1 MVPKPAY
8 YLHAQDIT
16 TWRPVQAK
24 KIPSREPNDVLCAER
39 IPPLPRVIRRSLVDV
54 FCPKEQTAEVL
65 ENKKNDAC
73 LVRLYLGRRRP
84 SSLHT
89 QGTFSLRNFELTLDK
104 MELLDL
110 DAMQSVAPI
119 AEALAVV
126 HWQAGSDGRDVEFV
140 LGGPPER
147 RISAEGFRVLDG
159 NVHTQRVT
167 IVFEAALKGFV
178 LPLFYGARRKMLE
191 KRNSADG
198 GGGDTDRDM
207 VVASATAAAP
217 AKEAFSPQD
226 PALNSPRDGSA
237 DEKTE
242 RVPDG
247 DIGTTSPS
255 SSSDCGSQ
263 RVGDEKGRKG
273 VWDLAV
279 RVLTWTPKKLRY
291 DPNNPPQ
298 FSLAHNFLYAV
309 AATFT
314 VAVLYYNQ
322 PVLNKIAETFDISF
336 ERASSVATLMQAG
349 YAAGLLFICPLGD
362 MVRRRPFI
370 LILIWVTAMLWLGL
384 CVTNSFAVF
393 SALSF
398 LVGVTTVTPQLMLP
412 LVADM
417 APANRK
423 ASSLSIVTS
432 GLMLGM
438 LIARLLSGIVANF
451 TSWRNIYWFAFGT
464 QYLLLILLFFFMPD
478 YPSTN
483 PDGLNY
489 FKALWT
495 IVTMFFSSPI
505 LVHACLIGFC
515 ISSIFT
521 SFWTTLTF
529 LLASPPYEYPSLT
542 IGLFS
547 LIGIAA
553 ICGGP
558 VYGRLIMDRYVPFM
572 SSVLGQT
579 VILIGCLVGAF
590 TSTITVAGPVIQ
602 AICIDIG
609 IQTAQTANRTAI
621 YTINPKARNRVNTA
635 YMVSVFC
642 GQLTGTAVGNRL
654 YAQGGWRYS
663 GGATNEERPP

>member
-1 MVPKPAY
+1 
-8 YLHAQDIT
+8 
-16 TWRPVQAK
+16 
-24 KIPSREPNDVLCAER
+24 
-39 IPPLPRVIRRSLVDV
+39 
-54 FCPKEQTAEVL
+54 
-65 ENKKNDAC
+65 
-73 LVRLYLGRRRP
+73 
-84 SSLHT
+84 
-89 QGTFSLRNFELTLDK
+89 
-104 MELLDL
+104 
-110 DAMQSVAPI
+110 
-119 AEALAVV
+119 
-126 HWQAGSDGRDVEFV
+126 
-140 LGGPPER
+140 
-147 RISAEGFRVLDG
+147 
-159 NVHTQRVT
+159 
-167 IVFEAALKGFV
+167 
-178 LPLFYGARRKMLE
+178 MLE
-191 KRNSADG
+191 KRDSAIGRGNTDKDMGVAPVAAAADG
-198 GGGDTDRDM
+198 PVEVRQI
-207 VVASATAAAP
+207 S
-217 AKEAFSPQD
+217 SPQD
-226 PALNSPRDGSA
+226 SALNSPRDGFG
-237 DEKTE
+237 DEDKGKI
-242 RVPDG
+242 PDG
-247 DIGTTSPS
+247 NETRSAPSPS
-255 SSSDCGSQ
+255 DSDWESQ
-263 RVGDEKGRKG
+263 RGGDGKGRDG
-273 VWDLAV
+273 LWNLVV
-279 RVLTWTPKKLRY
+279 SVLTWTPKKLRY
-291 DPNNPPQ
+291 DPEKPPR

-314 VAVLYYNQ
+314 VANLYYNQ
-322 PVLNKIAETFDISF
+322 PVLNRIAETFDVSF

-370 LILIWVTAMLWLGL
+370 LALIWVTAMLWLGL
-384 CVTNSFAVF
+384 CVTNSFVAF

-398 LVGVTTVTPQLMLP
+398 LVGAATVTPQLMLP

-438 LIARLLSGIVANF
+438 LIARLLSGIVANY
-451 TSWRNIYWFAFGT
+451 TSWRNIYWFGFGA
-464 QYLLLILLFFFMPD
+464 QYLLLILLYFFMPD

-495 IVTMFFSSPI
+495 IVTIFFSEPV

-558 VYGRLIMDRYVPFM
+558 VYGRFIMDRYVPFL
-572 SSVLGQT
+572 SSVLGQ
-579 VILIGCLVGAF
+579 VVVLIGCVVGAF
-590 TSTITVAGPVIQ
+590 TSTFTVAGPVIQ
-602 AICIDIG
+602 AICIDMG

-621 YTINPKARNRVNTA
+621 YAINAKARNRVNTA

-654 YAQGGWRYS
+654 YAQGGWKYS
-663 GGATNEERPP
+663 GGATIGFIGLSLLATLSKGPREKGWIGWSGGWKLRKDETLKPMPVSPEGGQGAEEAIEDKAAVRR

>member
-1 MVPKPAY
+1 M
-8 YLHAQDIT
+8 
-16 TWRPVQAK
+16 
-24 KIPSREPNDVLCAER
+24 S
-39 IPPLPRVIRRSLVDV
+39 
-54 FCPKEQTAEVL
+54 
-65 ENKKNDAC
+65 
-73 LVRLYLGRRRP
+73 
-84 SSLHT
+84 
-89 QGTFSLRNFELTLDK
+89 
-104 MELLDL
+104 
-110 DAMQSVAPI
+110 
-119 AEALAVV
+119 
-126 HWQAGSDGRDVEFV
+126 
-140 LGGPPER
+140 
-147 RISAEGFRVLDG
+147 
-159 NVHTQRVT
+159 
-167 IVFEAALKGFV
+167 
-178 LPLFYGARRKMLE
+178 E
-191 KRNSADG
+191 KRNSAR
-198 GGGDTDRDM
+198 GDTDRDM
-207 VVASATAAAP
+207 GAASTAAVGPGEA
-217 AKEAFSPQD
+217 AAAEAFSPQESS
-226 PALNSPRDGSA
+226 LNSPERHVF
-237 DEKTE
+237 EKDQKG
-242 RVPDG
+242 RIPDG
-247 DIGTTSPS
+247 DGTRSPTPSPS
-255 SSSDCGSQ
+255 SSDCESQ
-263 RVGDEKGRKG
+263 NGKARTGIRE
-273 VWDLAV
+273 LAV
-279 RVLTWTPKKLRY
+279 SVATLTPKRLRY
-291 DPNNPPQ
+291 NPTKPPQ

-309 AATFT
+309 TATFT
-314 VAVLYYNQ
+314 VANLYYNQ
-322 PVLNKIAETFDISF
+322 PVLNKIAETFDVSF

-370 LILIWVTAMLWLGL
+370 LVLIWATAMLWLGL
-384 CVTNSFAVF
+384 CVTNSFVAF

-398 LVGVTTVTPQLMLP
+398 LVGVSTVTPQLMLP

-438 LIARLLSGIVANF
+438 LIARLLSGIVADY

-464 QYLLLILLFFFMPD
+464 QYLLLILLFFVMPD

-495 IVTMFFSSPI
+495 IVTMFFSEPI
-505 LVHACLIGFC
+505 LVHACLVGFC

-529 LLASPPYEYPSLT
+529 LLASPPYEFSSLT

-558 VYGRLIMDRYVPFM
+558 VYGRFIMDRYVPFM

-621 YTINPKARNRVNTA
+621 YTINAKARNRVNTA

-654 YAQGGWRYS
+654 YAQGGWKYS
-663 GGATNEERPP
+663 GGATIGFIGLSLLVTLSKGPREKGWIGWSGGWQLRKAGVEAPKPKPVSPEDGQGAEKVVGDEKDAAVTGADGEDNRR